1 MNKQLLIFLLAA
13 LMLGSCSYKRKNIL
27 FKTEKRIKT
36 KEPVTVVS
44 KDSLRAWSTYKHVI
58 KVGDRVD
65 IRFLNSSDIG
75 TTPGMPV
82 QTQNAIGYLVNFDS
96 TVTLPLIGRINIV
109 GKTRLEAAT
118 YLEDKY
124 SKFLNN
130 PIIDVNIL
138 SLTATVLGEVTTQG
152 LITIDKE
159 QTTLVELI
167 ARAGGIKETGKKNDI
182 KIIRNNQ
189 IILVNL
195 KEIIALQSPDIIIHH
210 NDIVYVQPYG
220 VKAQTESFSGLQNTT
235 QLVFALVQL
244 TLVGLQIYFFAQRF

>member
-1 MNKQLLIFLLAA
+1 MYKRLLVFLMAA
-13 LMLGSCSYKRKNIL
+13 LMLGACSYKKKNIL
-27 FKTEKRIKT
+27 FKTEKKIKA
-36 KEPVTVVS
+36 KEPVTVVNI
-44 KDSLRAWSTYKHVI
+44 DSLRAWSNYKHVI
-58 KVGDRVD
+58 KVGDRVE
-65 IRFLNSSDIG
+65 IRFLNSLDIG
-75 TTPGMPV
+75 NTPGMPV
-82 QTQNAIGYLVNFDS
+82 QSQNNIGYLVNFDS
-96 TVTLPLIGRINIV
+96 TVTLPLIGRANIV

-118 YLEDKY
+118 YLEEQY

-138 SLTATVLGEVTTQG
+138 SLTATVLGEVNLQG

-159 QTTLVELI
+159 QTTLVELL
-167 ARAGGIKETGKKNDI
+167 ARAGGIRETGKKNDI

-220 VKAQTESFSGLQNTT
+220 VKAQTEALVGLQNTT

-244 TLVGLQIYFFAQRF
+244 TFLGFQIYFFAQRF